1 MDVHHSLASSEIR
14 PLHQLMEEML
24 MKMVDSVRAMVGC
37 YELFLVADVAA
48 FVLPARSFNLVKG
61 RCSAKNCISAE
72 LSPSKFV

>member
-1 MDVHHSLASSEIR
+1 
-14 PLHQLMEEML
+14 